1 MASTKGGLLAKTN
14 NAVAAKKP
22 TTIKG
27 WIVAYKDQIAKAL
40 PSVITPERFT
50 RIALT
55 AVSSNPQL
63 AKCTPMSFLGAMMQ
77 AAQLGLEPNTPL
89 GQAYLIPYRN
99 KGTLEAQ
106 FQIGYKGLIDMAY
119 RSGEITDISAHEV
132 YENDVF
138 EYEFGLHPQLIHKPA
153 LKNRGQVIL
162 YYAVFHTKS
171 GGYGFEVMSV
181 EDINEYKNK
190 FSQSANSKYSP
201 WTTNFDAMAKKT
213 VLKRVLKYAPIKTDF
228 VRAVSTDETIKTN
241 ITENMDELPDETT
254 IDMEDIQNEPAN
266 NEISKNVD
274 METGEILETE
284 TQSVT
289 N

>member
-1 MASTKGGLLAKTN
+1 MASTKGGLLTKTN
-14 NAVAAKKP
+14 NAAATKKP

-27 WIVAYKDQIAKAL
+27 WIVAYKDQITKAL

-181 EDINEYKNK
+181 EDINEYKSK

-254 IDMEDIQNEPAN
+254 IDMEDIQDEPAN
-266 NEISKNVD
+266 NENPKNVD
-274 METGEILETE
+274 METGEILEKENQPTA
-284 TQSVT
+284 

>member
-1 MASTKGGLLAKTN
+1 MASTKSGLLAKTN

-40 PSVITPERFT
+40 PSVMTPERFT

-55 AVSSNPQL
+55 AVSNNPQL
-63 AKCTPMSFLGAMMQ
+63 AQCTPMSFLGAMMQ
-77 AAQLGLEPNTPL
+77 SAQLGLEPNTPL

-106 FQIGYKGLIDMAY
+106 FQIGYKGLIDLAY
-119 RSGEITDISAHEV
+119 RSGEITDIAAHVV

-138 EYEFGLHPQLIHKPA
+138 EFEYGLTPKLVHKPV
-153 LKNRGQVIL
+153 LKNRGSAIL
-162 YYAVFHTKS
+162 YYGVYHTKS

-181 EDINEYKNK
+181 EDIDEYKKK
-190 FSQSANSKYSP
+190 FSQSANSKFSP

-213 VLKRVLKYAPIKTDF
+213 VLKQLLKYAPIKTDF
-228 VRAVSTDETIKTN
+228 VRAVTSDETIKSN
-241 ITENMDELPDETT
+241 LSEHMAEVADETT
-254 IDMEDIQNEPAN
+254 IDMEDIQDEPAN
-266 NEISKNVD
+266 SENPKNVD
-274 METGEILETE
+274 METGEILENE
-284 TQSVT
+284 TPST
-289 N
+289 AN